1 MADLA
6 QPNAAAPNPE
16 EAEAEAQDQDNG
28 AFDRAYVQYQEA
40 LKQTFENTREGRLAE
55 AGQSLLEISEW
66 LLGAASEL
74 GNLIGSMGF
83 RF

>member
-6 QPNAAAPNPE
+6 QSNAAAPNPE
-16 EAEAEAQDQDNG
+16 EAEAQDQDNG

-66 LLGAASEL
+66 LLRAASEL
-74 GNLIGSMGF
+74 GNLIGSMNF